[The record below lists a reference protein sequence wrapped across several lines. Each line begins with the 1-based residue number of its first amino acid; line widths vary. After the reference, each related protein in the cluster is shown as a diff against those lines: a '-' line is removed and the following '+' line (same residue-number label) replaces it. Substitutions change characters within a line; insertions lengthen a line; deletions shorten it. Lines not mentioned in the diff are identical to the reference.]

1 MPTSGSKPPS
11 KPPSS
16 RRTVSVGRRVAD
28 DGEFRHYLKEWRL
41 HRGLSQEQLAAALKT
56 SKGEVSRYER
66 GERTLSLLIQFRLM
80 RALRITPGQFFSP
93 PGARSADALLAGLSP
108 EERDRYIAALEAL
121 IGPKAP

>member
-1 MPTSGSKPPS
+1 MPTSRTKPPS

-16 RRTVSVGRRVAD
+16 RRSVSLSHRSAD
-28 DGEFRHYLKEWRL
+28 EGEFRHYLKEWRQ
-41 HRGLSQEQLAAALKT
+41 HRGLSQEQLAKALNT

-93 PGARSADALLAGLSP
+93 PDAQSADALLTGLSP
-108 EERDRYIAALEAL
+108 EERARYIAALQTL